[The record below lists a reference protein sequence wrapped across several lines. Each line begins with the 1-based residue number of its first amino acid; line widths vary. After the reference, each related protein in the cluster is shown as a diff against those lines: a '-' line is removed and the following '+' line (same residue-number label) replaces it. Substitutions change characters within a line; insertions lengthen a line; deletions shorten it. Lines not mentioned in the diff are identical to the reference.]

1 MSNPQHAA
9 APLVF
14 TPSERVLLFG
24 DRFAKA
30 AGMLGHGEVVLSS
43 GAKVGADELA
53 VNAIA
58 AAYLACEQAGAVRLE
73 IRQGKAMFGLVS
85 TRNLYVAPGH
95 KPVRWPEG
103 SLESWVVQGAG
114 REPKVSDLSQGLLCS
129 GKENSP
135 SQAMFERL
143 KAALAARGV
152 LHADHK
158 TTLKVFTSVT
168 YTFPGH
174 ARAAAEQGGTQHVQA
189 LLDACRQQRPD
200 VWKEMTDD
208 IKTAINRLTPSYD

>member
-9 APLVF
+9 VPLVF
-14 TPSERVLLFG
+14 TPSERVFLFG
-24 DRFAKA
+24 DRFAKP

-73 IRQGKAMFGLVS
+73 IRQGKAMFGLVT
-85 TRNLYVAPGH
+85 TRNLHVAAGH
-95 KPVRWPEG
+95 KQVSWPEG

-114 REPKVSDLSQGLLCS
+114 REPKVSDLTQGLLCS

-135 SQAMFERL
+135 AQAMFERL
-143 KAALAARGV
+143 KAALAARGI
-152 LHADHK
+152 LHADQK

-168 YTFPGH
+168 YSLPDH

-189 LLDACRQQRPD
+189 LLDACRQQRPEL
-200 VWKEMTDD
+200 WQELSDD
-208 IKTAINRLTPSYD
+208 IKAAINTMTASYD

>member
-24 DRFAKA
+24 DRFAKP
-30 AGMLGHGEVVLSS
+30 AGMMGFGEVVLSS

-53 VNAIA
+53 VNAVA

-73 IRQGKAMFGLVS
+73 IRQGKAMFGLVT
-85 TRNLYVAPGH
+85 TRSLHVVPGQKH
-95 KPVRWPEG
+95 VSWPEG
-103 SLESWVVQGAG
+103 SLESWVVQGAQ
-114 REPKVSDLSQGLLCS
+114 RQPKVSDLSQGLLCN

-143 KAALAARGV
+143 KGALAARGI
-152 LHADHK
+152 LHADTK
-158 TTLKVFTSVT
+158 TTLKVFTSVS
-168 YTFPGH
+168 YDLPGH

-189 LLDACRQQRPD
+189 MLEACRQHRPEL
-200 VWKEMTDD
+200 WKELKDD
-208 IKTAINRLTPSYD
+208 IQAAINGMTASYD

>member
-1 MSNPQHAA
+1 MSNPQHVT
-9 APLVF
+9 APLVL

-24 DRFAKA
+24 DRFARP

-53 VNAIA
+53 VNAVA

-85 TRNLYVAPGH
+85 TRNLHVAPGH
-95 KPVRWPEG
+95 KHVSWPEG
-103 SLESWVVQGAG
+103 SLESWVVQAAG
-114 REPKVSDLSQGLLCS
+114 REPRVSDLTQGLLCS

-143 KAALAARGV
+143 KAALAARGI
-152 LHADHK
+152 LQAESK

-168 YTFPGH
+168 YAFPGH

-200 VWKEMTDD
+200 VWKELADD
-208 IKTAINRLTPSYD
+208 IKAAINAMTASYD

>member
-1 MSNPQHAA
+1 MSNPQSAA

-30 AGMLGHGEVVLSS
+30 AGMLGDSEVVLSS

-73 IRQGKAMFGLVS
+73 IRQGKAMFGLVT
-85 TRNLYVAPGH
+85 TRSLHVAPGQKH
-95 KPVRWPEG
+95 VSWPEG

-114 REPKVSDLSQGLLCS
+114 REPKVSGLSQGLLCS

-135 SQAMFERL
+135 SQTMFGRL
-143 KAALAARGV
+143 KAALAARGI
-152 LHADHK
+152 LHAESK

-168 YTFPGH
+168 YTFPDH

-200 VWKEMTDD
+200 VWKELKGGIDS
-208 IKTAINRLTPSYD
+208 AINAMTASYE